1 MLMRAKKEYSKW
13 CALERMWE
21 ESRFGAM
28 QEKAYIAGFS
38 KAIELV
44 EQSLKGEVNEQIEN
58 LPSVESRRERT
69 TETIVPLCRGN

>member
-1 MLMRAKKEYSKW
+1 MRAKKEYSKW

-28 QEKAYIAGFS
+28 QEKAYIAGFN

-58 LPSVESRRERT
+58 FPPAESRRECRT
-69 TETIVPLCRGN
+69 GISVPLCRGN

>member
-1 MLMRAKKEYSKW
+1 MRAKQEYDKW

-28 QEKAYIAGFS
+28 QEKAYIAGFR

-44 EQSLKGEVNEQIEN
+44 EESFKGEVYERTPCGSQ
-58 LPSVESRRERT
+58 VQESR
-69 TETIVPLCRGN
+69 NH

>member
-1 MLMRAKKEYSKW
+1 MRAKKEYRKW

>member
-1 MLMRAKKEYSKW
+1 MRAKKEYERW

-58 LPSVESRRERT
+58 LPPAESRREHRT
-69 TETIVPLCRGN
+69 GISVPLCRGN

>member
-1 MLMRAKKEYSKW
+1 MRAKKEYERW

-58 LPSVESRRERT
+58 LPPAESRRECRT
-69 TETIVPLCRGN
+69 GISVPLCRGN